1 MKRFLTT
8 AGFLVALHLYLF
20 GASFLHAGAP
30 AASGPGLFPGRGDV
44 DLLPV
49 LTITPREIDLG
60 ALGPGEEAKSVFYL
74 KNVGSGSLDWS
85 MEGPAGWTKME
96 GASLSG
102 VVGESPEP
110 VKIHLAFLNEKEQ
123 GKLLNCTLILSLEG
137 GGQKAAFRR
146 VMPMG
151 SLREQMR
158 INSPGGIRTVFFSVR
173 LSERSSA
180 SLLNVEP
187 LRIDFGTVRPGEQ
200 VTRRVLIRNRGK
212 ETLKWKATPAG
223 KARLP
228 LTEQVPRGRYVSFLN
243 PAEAG
248 TGSYSVVGQLK
259 DHLELSG
266 AWTEEGGYPA
276 TQPGEPGALRYRF
289 TGAGIGLFIQ
299 KTPEGD
305 PLMIYLDEQLIT
317 LIDGF
322 SERREW
328 VEIPITS
335 TDDQPDTSHVLAVVS
350 DGGRVVIEGVRIIG
364 RPLLKGPSG
373 WINIF
378 PDSGT
383 TTRETDYVNI
393 VLNAPKLTTGIFG
406 EIISIASNGG
416 DAVVEVFIE
425 VGTET
430 QARIIDVYRYVGGS
444 DYLYTANPQ
453 AEASR
458 MKVLGYRYHG
468 IAFRLFAPGT
478 PGTTEF
484 YRWFNP
490 AKGDHFYSSDSSGG
504 GKPLG
509 GYLFEGSIGN
519 IGTFRLAGTRELYR
533 WYNPANGAHFYTTDQ
548 TGEGF
553 GKKGYRFDGIAG
565 FVR

>member
-1 MKRFLTT
+1 VKRFLTI
-8 AGFLVALHLYLF
+8 AGFTAILCSYLF
-20 GASFLHAGAP
+20 GTALLWAGAP
-30 AASGPGLFPGRGDV
+30 EAGGSGLSPGRSDV

-74 KNVGSGSLDWS
+74 KNVGSGDLDWFI
-85 MEGPAGWTKME
+85 EGPTEWTKIE
-96 GASLSG
+96 TGSISG

-110 VKIHLAFLNEKEQ
+110 VKIHLVFLNEKEP

-137 GGQKAAFRR
+137 GGQKAAYRR
-146 VMPMG
+146 TVPVG

-158 INSPGGIRTVFFSVR
+158 INSRGGIRTLFFNVR

-187 LRIDFGTVRPGEQ
+187 LRIDFGTVRLGEQ
-200 VTRRVLIRNRGK
+200 ITRRVLIKNRGK

-228 LTEQVPRGRYVSFLN
+228 LTEQIPRGRYLSFLN
-243 PAEAG
+243 PAAAA
-248 TGSYSVVGQLK
+248 TGGYSVVGQLN

-266 AWTEEGGYPA
+266 MWGEEGGYPA
-276 TQPGEPGALRYRF
+276 TQPGEQGILRYRF
-289 TGAGIGLFIQ
+289 TGTGISLLIQ

-305 PLMIYLDEQLIT
+305 PLMIYLDDQLIT

-328 VEIPITS
+328 VEIGVAE
-335 TDDQPDTSHVLAVVS
+335 DQSDTSHLLAVVS
-350 DGGRVVIEGVRIIG
+350 DGGRVIIEGVRIFG
-364 RPLLKGPSG
+364 KPLQKGPPG
-373 WINIF
+373 WISVF

-393 VLNAPKLTTGIFG
+393 VLNTPKVTPGFFG
-406 EIISIASNGG
+406 EIISFASNGG
-416 DAVVEVFIE
+416 DAGVEVFVE

-430 QARIIDVYRYVGGS
+430 HTLVIDVYRYLGGS
-444 DYLYTANPQ
+444 DYLYTTNPQ

-458 MKVLGYRYHG
+458 LQVQGYRNLG
-468 IAFRLFAPGT
+468 IAFRLFTPGT
-478 PGTTEF
+478 PGTTDF

-490 AKGDHFYSSDSSGG
+490 VKGDHFYSSDPSGG
-504 GKPLG
+504 GKPLA
-509 GYLFEGSIGN
+509 GYLLEGSIGN
-519 IGTFRLAGTRELYR
+519 IATFRLAGTRELYR
-533 WYNPANGAHFYTTDQ
+533 WYHPASGRHFYTTDQ
-548 TGEGF
+548 AGEGHV
-553 GKKGYRFDGIAG
+553 KKGYRFDGIAG